1 MNFKNVWLVIVLV
14 GLIIL
19 CVILGPLIIIWS
31 LNTLFPLLAIP
42 YNIWSWLAVIGINAS
57 IRGIFYNLKVTSK

>member
-1 MNFKNVWLVIVLV
+1 MNFKNIWLVIVLV

-42 YNIWSWLAVIGINAS
+42 YNIWTWLAVIGINAS